1 MGTNNEKVSI
11 IGVNSWGQ
19 ALRLNID
26 WKPQSSNTSSIG
38 VSFHFED
45 GKGGIYEMNEQN
57 LVPYDKHKREYK
69 APGISLEVLNPFRR
83 LRIKFRGYLTKS
95 GSNEVVFVKM
105 RLLWIAISNVFD
117 FECDHN
123 KDFIECDLKN
133 NSKFKSMDE
142 IKFENRFE
150 QMGQMKGTFQ
160 VDHQNEEKL
169 FLWGNKSKKYTE
181 ENNGRKISRL
191 FGYSKKGWV
200 FHIGSVV
207 DPSQGINGFEGKAV
221 FMSED
226 EDNYLDIENID
237 NNLYFPYAN
246 TTNELVLSLNDRK
259 AENVLT
265 SGGKGSSLASLNHLS
280 AKLKNSIDIRIPKG
294 IVVTCSAY
302 KLFVKHNKQIDS
314 CIQKLKSAV
323 GKPDILQKECSNV
336 VNAIKSSQLPVEIKN
351 NIRSQLDILYANND
365 FNGQSFAVRSSAA
378 GEDSEEMSA
387 AGQMTT
393 YLGVRGLDEIYDA
406 VLKCW
411 SSQFDFIAVEYK
423 RGYGQ
428 DVDSMMAVVIQEMVD
443 CDSAGVLFTCD
454 PVSGDETEIIIT
466 GNYGIG
472 ESVVSAM
479 SEPDTIRVALNITDN
494 SFNSRTVKGIKSIS
508 IGSKAKAIKMNTSG
522 SGTFFGSVRDIEWGI
537 KDDQIVI
544 LQSRPVT
551 NLDTV
556 EKSHIS
562 SLKDMTSVGHTHQ
575 TRETVLTGYDSAV
588 RYQTTDLCGDS
599 TNHWEIRRPT
609 DVCAVRHQN
618 IARLYV

>member
-1 MGTNNEKVSI
+1 MFDVTSTDIKKLGILPNNKEWELELPHPTNNEKVSI

-169 FLWGNKSKKYTE
+169 FLWGNKSKK
-181 ENNGRKISRL
+181 
-191 FGYSKKGWV
+191 
-200 FHIGSVV
+200 
-207 DPSQGINGFEGKAV
+207 
-221 FMSED
+221 
-226 EDNYLDIENID
+226 
-237 NNLYFPYAN
+237 
-246 TTNELVLSLNDRK
+246 K

-522 SGTFFGSVRDIEWGI
+522 SGTVEVDTNDANSCCISNENALKLTNIALEIQKFFGSVRDIEWGI

-551 NLDTV
+551 NLDTGFTEFELMHEIDV
-556 EKSHIS
+556 GMPSEKEYLSKANVGEVIPGCTS
-562 SLKDMTSVGHTHQ
+562 SLNLTYNFKQWMPLMIYDLHICLPNGNLYMTGMRGH
-575 TRETVLTGYDSAV
+575 L
-588 RYQTTDLCGDS
+588 
-599 TNHWEIRRPT
+599 
-609 DVCAVRHQN
+609 
-618 IARLYV
+618 